1 MRAPVRFL
9 VPVVAVA
16 LLSGCAA
23 PVADEGSNPLS
34 DVEKVIDLIPWA
46 KSVAADADANTVLE
60 RIEEIKAGLPS
71 LDIPAATRTDIERR
85 LSEVGDAVR
94 ADPSDAAA
102 HVAELN
108 TILAEVAAAL

>member
-1 MRAPVRFL
+1 MRAHARL
-9 VPVVAVA
+9 VVPLLAVA

-23 PVADEGSNPLS
+23 PGAEGGSNPLS

-46 KSVAADADANTVLE
+46 KSVAADADANVVIQ

-71 LDIPAATRTDIERR
+71 LDIPASTRTDIERR
-85 LSEVGDAVR
+85 LAELGDAVQ

-108 TILAEVAAAL
+108 AILADIAAAL